1 LWCYF
6 STNFNP
12 LNANTSGVEVRIGF
26 AENNAGIFLRYKDG
40 VLSFNI
46 RHKNSSGVVVI
57 NESVNSSAFTVDKLD
72 GTGPSGIV
80 FDPTKQYLFA
90 FQC

>member
-1 LWCYF
+1 M
-6 STNFNP
+6 
-12 LNANTSGVEVRIGF
+12 RIGF
-26 AENNAGIFLRYKDG
+26 AENNAGIFLRYLNG

-46 RHKNSSGVVVI
+46 RHKNSSGIVVI
-57 NESVNSSAFTVDKLD
+57 DESQNMSAFSVDKLD